1 MMYIVPVN
9 MLIMSDAG
17 MPKEALLTAT
27 AVITIISSIFNGF
40 WANTPVALSVG
51 MGLNAY
57 FTYGLVIG
65 MKIPWQTA
73 LGVVCISAIIF
84 VILSFTNF
92 QIWIIKIFL

>member
-1 MMYIVPVN
+1 MDYFKLKESNTSVKQEFNAGLTTFLAMMYIVPVN

-51 MGLNAY
+51 MD
-57 FTYGLVIG
+57 
-65 MKIPWQTA
+65 
-73 LGVVCISAIIF
+73 
-84 VILSFTNF
+84 
-92 QIWIIKIFL
+92 